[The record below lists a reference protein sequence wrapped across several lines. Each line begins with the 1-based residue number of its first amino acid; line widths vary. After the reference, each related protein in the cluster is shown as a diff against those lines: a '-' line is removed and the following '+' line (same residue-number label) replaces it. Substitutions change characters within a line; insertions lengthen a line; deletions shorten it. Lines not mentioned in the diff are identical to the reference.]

1 MQANYPQNN
10 PAGGN
15 NYTVVHYCN
24 THIEKKR
31 DSVVLREEND
41 LRRWLVSL
49 MFFFIKNLVRD
60 WLQMMSSKN

>member
-24 THIEKKR
+24 THIEEKKS

-49 MFFFIKNLVRD
+49 MFFLSRILYETGCR
-60 WLQMMSSKN
+60 

>member
-49 MFFFIKNLVRD
+49 MFFYQESCTRLVAD
-60 WLQMMSSKN
+60 DVK